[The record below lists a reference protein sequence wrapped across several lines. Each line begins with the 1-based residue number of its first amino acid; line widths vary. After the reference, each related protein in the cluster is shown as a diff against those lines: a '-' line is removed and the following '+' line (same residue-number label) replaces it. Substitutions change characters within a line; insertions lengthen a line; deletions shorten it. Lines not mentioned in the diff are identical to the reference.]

1 MADTKTSAETAAS
14 ALSGPEL
21 IRGVQGG
28 ANVKI
33 TATQLSTF
41 IIGAGAVSVAS
52 GKTLTVSNTLTFT
65 GTDAASV
72 AFGAGGTVLYGNQ
85 TITLSGDVTGSGTTS
100 IAATIANNA
109 VTTAKINNGAVTEA
123 KLTLADNT
131 SGNVST
137 SAHGFAPKSPNDATK
152 YLDGTG
158 AYSVPAGSLV
168 LRSYIAGLALSNDGG
183 TPNSV
188 LDIAAGQAA
197 DSSNAVMISIGAFT
211 KSTADAWAA
220 NSGSNGMGNGLT
232 IAATT
237 WYHVILANNGGTPD
251 IYFDT
256 SATGANR
263 PAGISDTKVRRI
275 GSFLTDGSAHIVA
288 FTQVAN
294 EFYWS
299 TPVAD
304 VAISTLSTSRAALTM
319 TIPLGVKVRLIAR
332 VTQGT
337 GNVSVV
343 FSGLDEPDVAPSTTV
358 GTVAA
363 LDNNGGQNVAS
374 RFPWNVYSNT
384 SSQIQYRATGNA
396 NLAITTLGWIDDR
409 GSFN

>member
-1 MADTKTSAETAAS
+1 M
-14 ALSGPEL
+14 
-21 IRGVQGG
+21 
-28 ANVKI
+28 ANVKLSAI
-33 TATQLSTF
+33 ATQASPARADFLVGVSAGNVDQLSTLAQVGTA
-41 IIGAGAVSVAS
+41 IGIAPAS
-52 GKTLTVSNTLTFT
+52 GKTLTVSNTLTLT
-65 GTDAASV
+65 GTDASSV

-85 TITLSGDVTGSGTTS
+85 TITLTGDVTGSGATS
-100 IAATIANNA
+100 IATTIANNA

-123 KLTLADNT
+123 KLTLADNAT
-131 SGNVST
+131 GNVST
-137 SAHGFAPKSPNDATK
+137 SAHGFAPKAPNDATK
-152 YLDGTG
+152 FLDGTG
-158 AYSVPAGSLV
+158 AYSVPAGGV

-197 DSSNAVMISIGAFT
+197 DSTNAVMISIAAFT
-211 KSTADAWAA
+211 KSTAGAWT
-220 NSGSNGMGNGLT
+220 SGTGNNGMGNGLT
-232 IAATT
+232 IANST

-256 SATGANR
+256 SVSGANR

-275 GSFLTDGSAHIVA
+275 GSFLTDGSAHIIA

-294 EFYWS
+294 EFYWT
-299 TPVAD
+299 TPIAD
-304 VAISTLSTSRAALTM
+304 VAIGTLSTSRAALTM

-332 VTQGT
+332 VTMGA
-337 GNVSVV
+337 GNIAVV

-363 LDNNGGQNVAS
+363 QDINGGQNVVA
-374 RFPWNVYSNT
+374 RFPANVYSNT